1 MVKSQA
7 NTVAAYLKELPAE
20 RRKVVSE
27 VRKLIRRRLPAGY
40 EEAMNWG
47 VIVYQ
52 VPFKKFAD
60 THNDQP
66 LCYAGLAA
74 QKNNYSLYL
83 MCIYGHQEFQSRLY
97 DAAKQLGKK
106 LDMGKA
112 CIRFNRVEDLPLEAI
127 GDIIASVPVD
137 QFISI
142 YRQPRQTHSRPV
154 KRAQHRK

>member
-7 NTVAAYLKELPAE
+7 NTVAAYLKELPPE

-52 VPFKKFAD
+52 VPLKKLAD
-60 THNDQP
+60 TYNGQP

-83 MCIYGHQEFQSRLY
+83 MCVYGHKEFQSRLHE
-97 DAAKQLGKK
+97 ATNQLGKK

-137 QFISI
+137 QYISI
-142 YRQPRQTHSRPV
+142 YKQSREIHSRPA
-154 KRAQHRK
+154 KRARSRK

>member
-7 NTVAAYLKELPAE
+7 KTVAAYLKELPAE
-20 RRKVVSE
+20 RRKVLAE

-47 VIVYQ
+47 VIAYP
-52 VPFKKFAD
+52 VPFARFAD
-60 THNDQP
+60 TYNGQP

-83 MCIYGHQEFQSRLY
+83 MCVYGHKEFQSRLRE
-97 DAAKQLGKK
+97 AAKQLGKK

-127 GDIIASVPVD
+127 GDIIASVPIE

-142 YRQPRQTHSRPV
+142 YKQSRQTHSRPA
-154 KRAQHRK
+154 KRARSRK

>member
-7 NTVAAYLKELPAE
+7 PTVAAYLKELPPE
-20 RRKVVSE
+20 RRQIVE
-27 VRKLIRRRLPAGY
+27 TVRKVIRRRLPKGY

-52 VPFKKFAD
+52 VPFKKLAD
-60 THNDQP
+60 TYNGQP

-83 MCIYGHQEFQSRLY
+83 MCVYGNREFETRLRE
-97 DAAKQLGKK
+97 ATKRLGKK

-112 CIRFNRVEDLPLEAI
+112 CIRFRQVDDLPLEVI

-137 QFISI
+137 RFIAI
-142 YRQPRQTHSRPV
+142 YKQSRQAGSRTA
-154 KRAQHRK
+154 KRARTSK

>member
-7 NTVAAYLKELPAE
+7 PTVAAYLKELPPE
-20 RRKVVSE
+20 RRQIVEAIRKV
-27 VRKLIRRRLPAGY
+27 IRRRLPKGY

-47 VIVYQ
+47 VIAYQ

-60 THNDQP
+60 TYNGQP

-83 MCIYGHQEFQSRLY
+83 MCVYGHQEFQSRLHE
-97 DAAKQLGKK
+97 AAKQLGKK

-142 YRQPRQTHSRPV
+142 YKQSRQISSRPA
-154 KRAQHRK
+154 KRARSRK

>member
-40 EEAMNWG
+40 EEATNWG

-60 THNDQP
+60 TYNGQP
-66 LCYAGLAA
+66 LCYAGVAA

-83 MCIYGHQEFQSRLY
+83 MCVYGHKAFQSRLR

-142 YRQPRQTHSRPV
+142 YKQSRQTHSRPA
-154 KRAQHRK
+154 KRARSRK